1 MLPVA
6 EAALRVVPLWGRGC
20 GQSSIGVPN
29 NHHENDA
36 CWKWALQKFVTD
48 NLVSIWPFTSHL
60 NPCVRISGQMKVW
73 FVWELDGYT
82 SSPMEMVDTGIWV
95 WDLYMRKW
103 FELRRNLACRVN
115 LGFLVVLLKRLPFK
129 TLFAPPVGSSRKRRP
144 SRFLE
149 CLGTG
154 RTSAVS
160 ALMELNLAAPKLQG
174 GVLRSAI
181 TSPQTSQRVQGPTCP
196 LSSTEMSPTS
206 LSGSLGR
213 SKYL

>member
-1 MLPVA
+1 
-6 EAALRVVPLWGRGC
+6 
-20 GQSSIGVPN
+20 
-29 NHHENDA
+29 
-36 CWKWALQKFVTD
+36 
-48 NLVSIWPFTSHL
+48 
-60 NPCVRISGQMKVW
+60 
-73 FVWELDGYT
+73 
-82 SSPMEMVDTGIWV
+82 MEMVDTGIWI
-95 WDLYMRKW
+95 WDFYIRKW

-115 LGFLVVLLKRLPFK
+115 LGFLVDLLKRSPFK
-129 TLFAPPVGSSRKRRP
+129 TLFALPVGFSRKRRP
-144 SRFLE
+144 SRFVE
-149 CLGTG
+149 YLGTG

-160 ALMELNLAAPKLQG
+160 ALMELNLATPQLQG

>member
-1 MLPVA
+1 MVMRPH
-6 EAALRVVPLWGRGC
+6 RWRW
-20 GQSSIGVPN
+20 SI
-29 NHHENDA
+29 
-36 CWKWALQKFVTD
+36 Q
-48 NLVSIWPFTSHL
+48 
-60 NPCVRISGQMKVW
+60 RSG
-73 FVWELDGYT
+73 
-82 SSPMEMVDTGIWV
+82 SGIF
-95 WDLYMRKW
+95 YIRKW

-115 LGFLVVLLKRLPFK
+115 LGFLVDLLKRSPFK
-129 TLFAPPVGSSRKRRP
+129 TLFALPVGSSRKRRP

-160 ALMELNLAAPKLQG
+160 ALMELNLATPQLQG

-206 LSGSLGR
+206 LSGSLVR